1 MLEIFAIIKI
11 KNRKYHTVGT
21 VPKFERKIV
30 ERGKIKLKSGG
41 VKLVVWSPHLPPL
54 FVNLHKANTCLF
66 QTQKL
71 VSWGLGLD
79 SFHCTF
85 TLAIIVLSNIAC
97 WYWQSILRCFFVPAF
112 LWCWRFILKCFF
124 LFVSV
129 PMILEVFDQSIL
141 RCVFFLL
148 QCSNDIRS
156 IWSVYFKM

>member
-1 MLEIFAIIKI
+1 MLEI

-148 QCSNDIRS
+148 LL
-156 IWSVYFKM
+156 K